1 MGETCYDDCLIITP
15 EEGLETVSVETLVV
29 PDYSLEDVYCLP
41 RIMNGWRLVIAMS
54 GPGHVGGA
62 HIKGAAMSGPGWLV
76 VTRCLCCVVPSG
88 ADI

>member
-1 MGETCYDDCLIITP
+1 MDE
-15 EEGLETVSVETLVV
+15 
-29 PDYSLEDVYCLP
+29 
-41 RIMNGWRLVIAMS
+41 RLVIAMS